1 MAREN
6 VMANPRE
13 MTNPRDMNVVAEIK
27 KRYGNVIDLD
37 KSPMAIIEIIHNFR
51 YLLDEVA
58 GPDGTGGGPPGS
70 NPADVGTAA
79 VLNLLLELKRE
90 VQAINARIK

>member
-1 MAREN
+1 
-6 VMANPRE
+6 

-37 KSPMAIIEIIHNFR
+37 KSPNAIIEIIQNFR
-51 YLLDEVA
+51 SLIDERLDPGE
-58 GPDGTGGGPPGS
+58 GGGHPNRGVEEVGS
-70 NPADVGTAA
+70 AA

-90 VQAINARIK
+90 VQVLQSKVK

>member
-1 MAREN
+1 
-6 VMANPRE
+6 MANR
-13 MTNPRDMNVVAEIK
+13 TDMNVVEEIK
-27 KRYGNVIDLD
+27 KRYGQVIDLD
-37 KSPMAIIEIIHNFR
+37 KSPMAIIEIIHNYR

-70 NPADVGTAA
+70 NPAEVGNAA

-90 VQAINARIK
+90 VQAINAKIR

>member
-1 MAREN
+1 
-6 VMANPRE
+6 
-13 MTNPRDMNVVAEIK
+13 MTNPRDVKVVAEIK

-51 YLLDEVA
+51 YLIDEVA

-70 NPADVGTAA
+70 IRQDIGTET
-79 VLNLLLELKRE
+79 VLNLLLELRRE
-90 VQAINARIK
+90 VQALSTKIK

>member
-1 MAREN
+1 
-6 VMANPRE
+6 
-13 MTNPRDMNVVAEIK
+13 MTNPRDMNVVTEIK

-37 KSPMAIIEIIHNFR
+37 KSPMAIIEIIHNYR

-58 GPDGTGGGPPGS
+58 GPGGTGGGPPKRS
-70 NPADVGTAA
+70 PDDIGTAG

-90 VQAINARIK
+90 VQALHAKIK